1 MVEVEG
7 VIAIKTAVQSCFEE
21 RSPRVAQNAVPA
33 QIILTRN
40 ATKTVHE
47 LIGAMS
53 GWLVLVRYFANAGD
67 ARQSGV
73 DAVFVFCGAL
83 AEEEV
88 DEVACVETAH
98 EC

>member
-40 ATKTVHE
+40 AIETIQE
-47 LIGAMS
+47 PIGAMS
-53 GWLVLVRYFANAGD
+53 GWRGVVRYFANAGD